1 MWTLLALHYEPTG
14 LVLAQVLN
22 AQACSARALR
32 GEAAKGTTDAVRM
45 RHPKTDGVGM
55 GHPQDYLSPH
65 ETCGLVSVEAEQMLA
80 DMRVLVARA
89 FAPGGH
95 CVVVEASSVRHALL
109 KRYVEPWK
117 RAEEEAA
124 KPVVPG
130 GALKKTPAHL
140 SNQLSNQL
148 SNRPIAP
155 AYVGGKKELLSAKAP
170 EFEGAKAIREKKG
183 LKGMNALIQ
192 ARLKERMLTYADVC

>member
-1 MWTLLALHYEPTG
+1 MLTY
-14 LVLAQVLN
+14 

-32 GEAAKGTTDAVRM
+32 AEAAKGTTDAVRM
-45 RHPKTDGVGM
+45 RQQRTDAAGM

-65 ETCGLVSVEAEQMLA
+65 ETCGLVSVEVEQMLA

-130 GALKKTPAHL
+130 GAQKKAQA
-140 SNQLSNQL
+140 QLSNQL
-148 SNRPIAP
+148 SYRPIAP
-155 AYVGGKKELLSAKAP
+155 TSAGGKKEVVSAKP
-170 EFEGAKAIREKKG
+170 TEFEGAKAIRDKKG

-192 ARLKERMLTYADVC
+192 ERMLTHADVC